1 MQSEDI
7 DVRITTVHIDR
18 LVKEIERLLDGKR
31 LTKMNMLRVAVS
43 CIAVTKKMSDLPNTL
58 KKRVIIVA
66 LNKVIEA
73 HVEQQEDRKLL
84 FDALVDV
91 DQSIDLAIDIQKGR
105 IGVQQGCCTIM

>member
-1 MQSEDI
+1 MSEDI
-7 DVRITTVHIDR
+7 DVRITTAHIDR
-18 LVKEIERLLDGKR
+18 LVAEIDKALGGKK
-31 LTKMNMLRVAVS
+31 LTKMNMMRVAIS

-66 LNKVIEA
+66 LNKVIDA
-73 HVEQQEDRKLL
+73 HVEQAEDKQLL

-105 IGVQQGCCTIM
+105 IGGQQGCCIVM